1 MKVHV
6 NELLLYSRLPFHFW
20 TELNGGRWPFDNPG
34 CSVLSLCAHKLSHQT
49 IVVPDEMVASL
60 EDCRAFTTQATVV
73 FAIMQWVE
81 TASEA
86 LVVKASALQDQKTVF
101 QELTHL
107 LGSIKNLRTMIS
119 TIFSGVTP
127 PEKLDLTQEIT
138 LMFLQ
143 SLIDVKADIEQLGA
157 AVINASTPP
166 RPTKA

>member
-1 MKVHV
+1 MKAHV

-34 CSVLSLCAHKLSHQT
+34 CSVLSLCAHKLSQQMIT
-49 IVVPDEMVASL
+49 VPDEMLSSL
-60 EDCRAFTTQATVV
+60 EECRAFTMNATTV
-73 FAIMQWVE
+73 FAIMQWIE
-81 TASEA
+81 ATSEA
-86 LVVKASALQDQKTVF
+86 LVVKASALSERKAVF

-107 LGSIKNLRTMIS
+107 LGSIKSLRTMIS

-127 PEKLDLTQEIT
+127 PEKLDLEQEIT

-157 AVINASTPP
+157 AVINASTPSP
-166 RPTKA
+166 PAKA